1 MTTKQHTES
10 RLKPGFSLCG
20 KPMPYEATRWT
31 SQESCVA
38 CARVRDSANVR
49 MARQT
54 RALSKSQI
62 AADVRQFLAS
72 PRRDRGRA
80 RPDRGAPAILTS
92 LTASQARWL
101 RDARDT
107 EGGAYVGLTA
117 GPEPVELVEGS
128 AAAFREV
135 PRMGGTC
142 GPRDPRPCEWTDTYL
157 VPTAYGLD
165 LLARS
170 R

>member
-1 MTTKQHTES
+1 MT
-10 RLKPGFSLCG
+10 
-20 KPMPYEATRWT
+20 
-31 SQESCVA
+31 
-38 CARVRDSANVR
+38 
-49 MARQT
+49 RQ
-54 RALSKSQI
+54 RALSKSQV
-62 AADVRQFLAS
+62 AADVRRFLAS

-80 RPDRGAPAILTS
+80 RPDGGAPAILTS

-107 EGGAYVGLTA
+107 EGGVYVGLTA
-117 GPEPVELVEGS
+117 GPEPSELVEGS
-128 AAAFREV
+128 AATFREV

-142 GPRDPRPCEWTDTYL
+142 GPRDPRPCEWTDAYL